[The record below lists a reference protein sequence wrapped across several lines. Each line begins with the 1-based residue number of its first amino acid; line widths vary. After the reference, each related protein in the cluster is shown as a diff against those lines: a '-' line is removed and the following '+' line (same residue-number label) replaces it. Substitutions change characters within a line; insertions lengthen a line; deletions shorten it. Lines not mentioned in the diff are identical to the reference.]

1 MKKSTKGVTLRDI
14 VDYTVGQ
21 KAFLCDSQDT
31 LESADE
37 TETSAINP
45 MRKTSVTFSLK
56 DKSEI
61 DIAFSNSEVLDYWI
75 SGINYACSVSQ
86 LEKEDFYWYYCS
98 MKENSVRC
106 SRGCNEMDESLFKVF

>member
-21 KAFLCDSQDT
+21 KAFLCDTQGT
-31 LESADE
+31 LEMADE
-37 TETSAINP
+37 TESIAINP
-45 MRKTSVTFSLK
+45 MKSTSMTLSLK

-61 DIAFSNSEVLDYWI
+61 SISFSNTGVLDYWI